1 MSEPRPSF
9 HPSPSKP
16 KLRLPPLA
24 CDAHVHVFGPARV
37 FPFAPDSPFIPAD
50 APKERLFALHA
61 LLGIERC
68 VVVQSTCH
76 GYDNSVTA
84 DAIAAKRGSYLG
96 ARFNFMR
103 HLGRGAPIEDAIKL
117 GDRLAQIGWHLQ
129 VHFESSLIGE
139 LAPWLKRSAVPVVID
154 HMGRVDASLGIH
166 GVDSDN
172 WYALFTAAKTP
183 RAEIE
188 RLNQAVRRALATDV
202 VRNKLVASG
211 ADPSPSS
218 PDELAALLAR
228 DTAKWARVIRE
239 KHIQAE

>member
-1 MSEPRPSF
+1 
-9 HPSPSKP
+9 
-16 KLRLPPLA
+16 
-24 CDAHVHVFGPARV
+24 V
-37 FPFAPDSPFIPAD
+37 
-50 APKERLFALHA
+50 
-61 LLGIERC
+61 
-68 VVVQSTCH
+68 
-76 GYDNSVTA
+76 
-84 DAIAAKRGSYLG
+84 
-96 ARFNFMR
+96 
-103 HLGRGAPIEDAIKL
+103 IKL
-117 GDRLAQIGWHLQ
+117 GDRLARIDWHLQ

-202 VRNKLVASG
+202 VRNKLVDSG
-211 ADPSPSS
+211 ADPAPSS